1 MGGGSS
7 KPEQVRKIEAALNL
21 SFSAHCNATATS
33 QQTIK
38 LKNVKVRA
46 RENCQ
51 MFFENEATVT
61 SDCDI
66 TPIIEEVSN
75 LAATENESFVNA
87 LMDAD
92 KAPEAT
98 TADTYTKTLNITKNL
113 EAKCG
118 STSKAYQS
126 LVLNGV
132 FMECD
137 GDATVTVGN
146 KSDVRAMC
154 LRTSLLNALDN
165 ATVEEEKMQ
174 PENKPED
181 DTNTSKFAGLWSV
194 EFLKALLTL
203 IILALLFWYITRKH

>member
-33 QQTIK
+33 HQTIK

-51 MFFENEATVT
+51 IDFLNEAKLT
-61 SDCDI
+61 SACDI
-66 TPIIEEVSN
+66 TPIIEELSN
-75 LAATENESFVNA
+75 LAAKENESFANA
-87 LMDAD
+87 LIDED
-92 KAPEAT
+92 KAAEAT

-137 GDATVTVGN
+137 GNATVTVGN

-154 LRTSLLNALDN
+154 LRTSLLDALDN
-165 ATVEEEKMQ
+165 TTVEEEKNL
-174 PENKPED
+174 PENKPEND
-181 DTNTSKFAGLWSV
+181 ANTSKFEDLWSV
-194 EFLKALLTL
+194 EFLALLT
-203 IILALLFWYITRKH
+203 IMVLALFWQTTRKRNT